1 MSGALAGDLFNDSER
16 FFVRR
21 FQGGDELS
29 ETSFPN
35 QRSPDRARGID
46 KPFLVEQFI
55 GRLKAHLA
63 QMQCD
68 LTENVELDVVVGFF
82 LPVKPLLWKS
92 WAMPTRHSS
101 RLAAGCRGA
110 EGLHVPGSSIID
122 RGPGLDRIDFLR
134 ISVRRVVTFEAR

>member
-1 MSGALAGDLFNDSER
+1 M
-16 FFVRR
+16 
-21 FQGGDELS
+21 
-29 ETSFPN
+29 SFPRLLS
-35 QRSPDRARGID
+35 QISVPPIEPRGID

-63 QMQCD
+63 QMQRD
-68 LTENVELDVVVGFF
+68 LTEDVELDVVVGFS

-134 ISVRRVVTFEAR
+134 LSVRRVVTFEAR

>member
-1 MSGALAGDLFNDSER
+1 MR
-16 FFVRR
+16 FLRL
-21 FQGGDELS
+21 LS
-29 ETSFPN
+29 QTSVPPIEP
-35 QRSPDRARGID
+35 RSID

-68 LTENVELDVVVGFF
+68 LTENVELDVVVGFS

-110 EGLHVPGSSIID
+110 GGLHVAGSSIID
-122 RGPGLDRIDFLR
+122 TGPGLDRIDFLR
-134 ISVRRVVTFEAR
+134 FS